1 MAKYKHIEIDQL
13 RMYPLNFEELFG
25 EEHPIHN
32 FRNVMN
38 SLDFSEFNG
47 NYKNEISGRP
57 AFEPKR
63 VMSAIFYSILLGN
76 ISMRELCRLSKVRAE
91 LIFLLGGEE
100 LEHSFLSRFR
110 KLHIQEIQNLFIQTV
125 FLGTESGMIDFETIS
140 IDGTK
145 IKANANRSDMGKLE
159 DFEDRYKKLKVLS
172 KRKLKEWTKET
183 DSERIDKHK
192 KKLDKKKIALQE
204 AISFLKKNKDRN
216 RVHLYERDCGLQK
229 KDGNFLIGYN
239 AQGSVDYK
247 SGMFLAQTVE
257 RGPTDVIYSI
267 PMISLTEE
275 NRKKVWNEST
285 NLPSTLNRLN
295 QPVYLQDAGYAS
307 EANYKEL
314 KDIDLYC
321 PDVSIARSLT
331 NGSLSEDPPEK
342 LLLGS
347 KIKNIK
353 FNYKINSD
361 TFLCS
366 GKRSLRFTK
375 IVRINTR
382 EYKEYRTGRCGTC
395 RYRGLCTGSKSKSI
409 LIREEFLN
417 SGYSKL
423 YKVKETPIEKIKGYY
438 TWKMREKLSTE
449 SAKKIYS
456 KRFPSIEGAF
466 GVIKGV
472 RKGYHFL
479 LKGIHKV
486 RLEWAERCIAYNIGK
501 LSRFS
506 MNAI

>member
-1 MAKYKHIEIDQL
+1 MAKYKHIETDQL
-13 RMYPLNFEELFG
+13 RMYPLNFDELFG

-32 FRNVMN
+32 FKNVMS

-47 NYKNEISGRP
+47 NYKNEIVGRP
-57 AFEPKR
+57 ALEPKR

-100 LEHSFLSRFR
+100 LDHSFLSRFR
-110 KLHIQEIQNLFIQTV
+110 KLHIKEIQNLFIQTV

-145 IKANANRSDMGKLE
+145 IKANANRSDIGKLE
-159 DFEDRYKKLKVLS
+159 DFEDRYKKLKALS
-172 KRKLKEWTKET
+172 KRKLKEWSKET
-183 DSERIDKHK
+183 DSEKIDKRK
-192 KKLDKKKIALQE
+192 KKLEKKKAALEE
-204 AISFLKKNKDRN
+204 AISFLKENTDRN
-216 RVHLYERDCGLQK
+216 RVHLYEKDCGFQK
-229 KDGNFLIGYN
+229 KDGNFLVGYN

-275 NRKKVWNEST
+275 NCKKVLNESL
-285 NLPSTLNRLN
+285 NLPSTLDRLS

-307 EANYKEL
+307 EANYREL

-321 PDVSIARSLT
+321 PDVSIAKALT
-331 NGSLSEDPPEK
+331 KGTLVENPPEK
-342 LLLGS
+342 LLSGS
-347 KIKNIK
+347 KIKNIE
-353 FNYKINSD
+353 FNYKTNSD

-366 GKRSLRFTK
+366 GKRRLRFTR
-375 IVRINTR
+375 IVQTKTQ
-382 EYKEYRTGRCGTC
+382 EYKEYRTGGCGTC

-409 LIREEFLN
+409 LVRNEFLV
-417 SGYSKL
+417 SGYSKTC
-423 YKVKETPIEKIKGYY
+423 KVKETPMEKIKSYY

-449 SAKKIYS
+449 SSKKIYS
-456 KRFPSIEGAF
+456 KRFSSIEGAF

-472 RKGYHFL
+472 RKGYRFL

-486 RLEWAERCIAYNIGK
+486 RLEWSERCIAYNIGK
-501 LSRFS
+501 LSHFS
-506 MNAI
+506 MNAF